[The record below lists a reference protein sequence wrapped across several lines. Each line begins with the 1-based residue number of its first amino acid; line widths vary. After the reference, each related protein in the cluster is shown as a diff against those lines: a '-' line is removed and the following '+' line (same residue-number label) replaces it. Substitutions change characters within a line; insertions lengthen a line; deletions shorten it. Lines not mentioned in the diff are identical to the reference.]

1 MERLIM
7 ANAWSLFYQF
17 ESRLISKIVDS
28 SAELYSGGKGHTPQ
42 YTIERDGNLLIPPQ
56 HISWIGQT
64 TLNFDDLAAEI
75 DELKGLYIEARKTK
89 IKRFPRR
96 FPQLFSNVEQINVIK
111 NTAFSSRPVIRDDG
125 FFTLTM
131 TPTAASESVKN
142 DMDTLKNH
150 GFEPRV
156 VAEADQLWLQIPTES
171 LFAFAG
177 AEAIQ
182 VRRESGTA
190 YRGTLRHGGE
200 SAGTRINIGF
210 VIVDDQ
216 SRANVVAANEQAP
229 RPHRLSQS
237 GLQIHL
243 PIGVPFELFKK
254 A

>member
-1 MERLIM
+1 M
-7 ANAWSLFYQF
+7 AKVNAWTLFYQF

-28 SAELYSGGKGHTPQ
+28 SAELYSGGTGHTPQ
-42 YTIERDGNLLIPPQ
+42 YSIERDGNLLIPPQ

-64 TLNFDDLAAEI
+64 TLDLDDLTAEI
-75 DELKGLYIEARKTK
+75 DELRGLYIEARKTK

-96 FPQLFSNVEQINVIK
+96 FPQLFANVEQINVIK
-111 NTAFSSRPVIRDDG
+111 NTAYSSRALIRDEG
-125 FFTLTM
+125 FFTLTI

-142 DMDTLKNH
+142 DMEALKNH

-156 VAEADQLWLQIPTES
+156 ITEDDQLLLQVPTES
-171 LFAFAG
+171 LFTFSQ

-190 YRGTLRHGGE
+190 YRGTLRHVGK
-200 SAGTRINIGF
+200 SAGGRINIGF

-243 PIGVPFELFKK
+243 PIGVPFELFRKS
-254 A
+254 

>member
-1 MERLIM
+1 M
-7 ANAWSLFYQF
+7 
-17 ESRLISKIVDS
+17 
-28 SAELYSGGKGHTPQ
+28 
-42 YTIERDGNLLIPPQ
+42 
-56 HISWIGQT
+56 
-64 TLNFDDLAAEI
+64 DDLADEI
-75 DELKGLYIEARKTK
+75 EELKGLYVAARKTK

-96 FPQLFSNVEQINVIK
+96 FPQLFANVEQINVIK

-142 DMDTLKNH
+142 DMEALKKH

-156 VAEADQLWLQIPTES
+156 ITEDDQILLQVPTES
-171 LFAFAG
+171 LFSFAK

-182 VRRESGTA
+182 IRRESGTA
-190 YRGTLRHGGE
+190 YRGTLRHVGE

-210 VIVDDQ
+210 VIVDEQ
-216 SRANVVAANEQAP
+216 SRAKVVSANEQAP

-243 PIGVPFELFKK
+243 PIGVPFELFRK